1 MHNPALCMN
10 LLMCINQIK
19 STMRS
24 ERIQNGKQNERNKN
38 NKIITVYEI
47 YEAKSP
53 KSLQKNE
60 SN

>member
-1 MHNPALCMN
+1 MHNPALSMN

-53 KSLQKNE
+53 KYLQKNE